1 MRMKITVPRFLAQLA
16 SAVVLAGTSAGAVM
30 AAGPA
35 EGPAAQPASPGA
47 EQLVYGGKLQDASGR
62 PIAGIYPLTFAFY
75 KTEKA
80 GRAVWSEAQFVA
92 VDNGVY
98 AVALGM
104 KQPLPKGFA
113 PEKMFLG
120 VAVTGGKE
128 IVRERFAPANVEVGS
143 VVPSVPAGPAAPVNV
158 PGAPPSK
165 VAQSYAD
172 LAGRALEA
180 QSAEKLGTLSEEDV
194 RKLVKASGDASGGKV
209 KIGAAK
215 RYTENA
221 GGAGGTAFTLMC
233 PPGHVAVGIRGAGA
247 AYIDSISVICS
258 PLE

>member
-1 MRMKITVPRFLAQLA
+1 MKITVPRFLAQFA
-16 SAVVLAGTSAGAVM
+16 SAVVLAGTCAEAAM

-35 EGPAAQPASPGA
+35 EAPPAEPALQGA
-47 EQLVYGGKLQDASGR
+47 VPLVYAGKLQDASGR

-80 GRAVWSEAQFVA
+80 GRAVWTEAQFVA

-104 KQPLPKGFA
+104 KQPFPKGFA
-113 PEKMFLG
+113 AEKLFLG

-128 IVRERFAPANVEVGS
+128 IVREKFAAAGVDVGS
-143 VVPSVPAGPAAPVNV
+143 VAPSVPAGPAVPMNV

-180 QSAEKLGTLSEEDV
+180 QTAEKLGTLSEEDV
-194 RKLVKASGDASGGKV
+194 RKLVKASGDAGGGKV

-221 GGAGGTAFTLMC
+221 GGSGGTAFTLMC